1 MATSTISSM
10 KSQIDAWEEV
20 TISFPNTAS
29 NTQYSKAYVNNITNE
44 FYFHLYATFGNGLS
58 ANSTIC
64 WVPEPKDAS
73 LDYVAVDYGSGTNYS
88 VIPLYYLNGQIK
100 NRTAL
105 LAGHTILVLIRYLL
119 A

>member
-29 NTQYSKAYVNNITNE
+29 DTQYSKAYVNNVTNE
-44 FYFHLYATFGNGLS
+44 FYFHMYVTFANGLGKGG
-58 ANSTIC
+58 TIC
-64 WVPEPKDAS
+64 WVPEPKDS
-73 LDYVAVDYGSGTNYS
+73 SFDFVAVDFITGNCSYMP
-88 VIPLYYLNGQIK
+88 VYYLNGQIK
-100 NRTAL
+100 PRSDIA
-105 LAGHTILVLIRYLL
+105 AGHTIMMLARYLL